1 MGIIIDFGGS
11 IKIRCD
17 KAPPRPARVTLA
29 EKVELDMDR
38 FGFTFALP
46 PSDPDTASR
55 ELSIT
60 VNGGDP
66 PTVKTYQPTAAVTD
80 QLIFNQ
86 DDQLVLTLVDIDDA
100 GNRSQASAA
109 LSVTV
114 NDDVPPATPGALGV
128 ASKVELPDESPPAP

>member
-1 MGIIIDFGGS
+1 MGVIIDFSGS

-29 EKVELDMDR
+29 EKEELDMDR
-38 FGFTFALP
+38 FGLTFFLP
-46 PSDPDTASR
+46 PAGNDVETR

-60 VNGGDP
+60 VNGQDP
-66 PTVKTYQPTAAVTD
+66 PTVKTYGKPFPATTE

-86 DDQLVLTLVDIDDA
+86 DDELSLTLVDIDDA
-100 GNRSQASAA
+100 GNRSPASAA

-114 NDDVPPATPGALGV
+114 NDDVAPDAPGNLGV
-128 ASKVELPDESPPAP
+128 ASKVELPDEPPA